1 MDQAATIILFLDFDG
16 VLHPLFNV
24 GQDGR
29 TATIYEGPFFVHAPR
44 LAELLAPYLEQIEIV
59 ISSSWGRTR
68 SLEQLKALL
77 PPVIATRVTDTTWIE
92 SREAD
97 TRNALATRY
106 RCIDQWL
113 RVKRPGYEGQ
123 WLALD
128 DDYCDWPSDELHRL
142 VVVRSTLASPSVQ
155 TELADRL
162 RLLLSPASR

>member
-16 VLHPLFNV
+16 VLHPLFNI

-29 TATIYEGPFFVHAPR
+29 TATIYKGPSFVHAPR
-44 LAELLAPYLEQIEIV
+44 LAELLAPYLGRIEIV

-77 PPVIATRVTDTTWIE
+77 PPAIAARVTDTTWIE
-92 SREAD
+92 GLEPD
-97 TRNALATRY
+97 TPSAVATRY
-106 RCIDQWL
+106 GCIDQWL
-113 RVKRPGYEGQ
+113 RFKRPGYAGQ

-128 DDYCDWPSDELHRL
+128 DDYRDWPSDQLHRL
-142 VVVRSTLASPSVQ
+142 VVVRGTLASPAVQ

-162 RLLLSPASR
+162 RLLLAPASR